1 MPSITIESMTSQHWP
16 WLWLAKL
23 PFIHWGDSTGT
34 QSTWSIE
41 AFNRSLSAVMS
52 FSNHSNWTTL
62 KVEVKPSKTLSN
74 IKFVIQVIQAPNLP
88 SPMAWPQIL
97 HLNIL
102 QQSFQPM
109 PSATADQRCQL
120 EYLKLLSNEN
130 ANVLACML
138 QRRVPNTICC
148 TSSEI
153 SMFYMRV

>member
-1 MPSITIESMTSQHWP
+1 MTSQHWP

-41 AFNRSLSAVMS
+41 AFNRSLSAVM
-52 FSNHSNWTTL
+52 FFFKPFQLNHAKSWSETIQDF
-62 KVEVKPSKTLSN
+62 ELSN

-120 EYLKLLSNEN
+120 EYLKLLFNDN
-130 ANVLACML
+130 ANVSVCML
-138 QRRVPNTICC
+138 QCRVPNTICC